1 MNSHKVNDLCHEIGK
16 DNLPVLL
23 EIFLSELDG
32 YQNVLSGELED
43 LQSPLQEISHALKS
57 SAASFGADNLCELAK
72 EIDQRAKAGE
82 QINTVEYRESILESI
97 RETIRVYHSLK
108 DDDLAY

>member
-32 YQNVLSGELED
+32 YQSVLSGELKD

-72 EIDQRAKAGE
+72 DLDDRAKAGE
-82 QINTVEYRESILESI
+82 KINTAEYRESILESI
-97 RETIRVYHSLK
+97 RETIRVYHSLT
-108 DDDLAY
+108 DDGSAY